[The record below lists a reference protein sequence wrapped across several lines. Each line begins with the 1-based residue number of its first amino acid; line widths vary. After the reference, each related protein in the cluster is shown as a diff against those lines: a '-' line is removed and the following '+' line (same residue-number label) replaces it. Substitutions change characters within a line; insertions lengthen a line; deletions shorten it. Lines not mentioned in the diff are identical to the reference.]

1 MPTHTSV
8 GSASF
13 PPITCGMECTSLEKG
28 ATGMSAQLD
37 SLIRKSKDL
46 ETQLEQLT
54 AELACLH
61 EEIVERMGDSHEYYG
76 HGVVA
81 KKWARVHWEINKD
94 LLLDELSHEALDY
107 CKEVVLTKTKLDQA
121 VKAGY
126 LPPRL
131 YVRAMKREQLG
142 WNVNL
147 KVLEPPKSTS
157 DWEGEEER

>member
-1 MPTHTSV
+1 
-8 GSASF
+8 
-13 PPITCGMECTSLEKG
+13 MEFRYLEKG

-46 ETQLEQLT
+46 EMHIEQLT
-54 AELACLH
+54 VELAHLH
-61 EEIVERMGDSHEYYG
+61 GEIAERMGDRHEYYG

-81 KKWARVHWEINKD
+81 KKWARVHWEVNKD
-94 LLLDELSHEALDY
+94 LLLDELSYEALDY

-131 YVRAMKREQLG
+131 YDRAVKREQRG
-142 WNVNL
+142 WNVSL
-147 KVLEPPKSTS
+147 KILEPSERAL
-157 DWEGEEER
+157 DWDGEEER

>member
-1 MPTHTSV
+1 
-8 GSASF
+8 
-13 PPITCGMECTSLEKG
+13 MEG
-28 ATGMSAQLD
+28 ATSMSAQLD

-46 ETQLEQLT
+46 ETQIEQLT
-54 AELACLH
+54 AELARLH
-61 EEIVERMGDSHEYYG
+61 GEIAERMGDSHEYYG

-94 LLLDELSHEALDY
+94 LLLDELSYEALAY

-131 YVRAMKREQLG
+131 YDRAVKREQRG

-147 KVLEPPKSTS
+147 KLLEPLERAL
-157 DWEGEEER
+157 DWDGEEER

>member
-1 MPTHTSV
+1 ME
-8 GSASF
+8 GAS
-13 PPITCGMECTSLEKG
+13 S
-28 ATGMSAQLD
+28 MSAQLD

-46 ETQLEQLT
+46 ELQLEQLT
-54 AELACLH
+54 AELARLH
-61 EEIVERMGDSHEYYG
+61 GEIADRMGDRHEYYG

-94 LLLDELSHEALDY
+94 LLLDELSSEALAY

-131 YVRAMKREQLG
+131 YDRAVKRAQLG
-142 WNVNL
+142 WNVHL
-147 KVLEPPKSTS
+147 KILEPPEKAF
-157 DWEGEEER
+157 DWDGEEKR

>member
-1 MPTHTSV
+1 
-8 GSASF
+8 
-13 PPITCGMECTSLEKG
+13 MECTSLEKG

-54 AELACLH
+54 TELACLH

-94 LLLDELSHEALDY
+94 LLLDELSREALDY
-107 CKEVVLTKTKLDQA
+107 CKDVVLTKTKLDQA

-131 YVRAMKREQLG
+131 YDRAVKREQLG

-147 KVLEPPKSTS
+147 KILEPPESAF
-157 DWEGEEER
+157 DWEGEEK